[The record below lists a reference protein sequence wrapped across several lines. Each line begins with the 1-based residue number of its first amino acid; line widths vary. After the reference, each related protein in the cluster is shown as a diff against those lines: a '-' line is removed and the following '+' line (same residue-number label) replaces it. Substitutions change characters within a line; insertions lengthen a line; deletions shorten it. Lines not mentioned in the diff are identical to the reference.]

1 MVRGEG
7 KEKRGKKKRVLK
19 RSNNVEVEVEDRGE
33 GEKKKGNVDLLWVD
47 IIMELMEE
55 REK

>member
-1 MVRGEG
+1 M
-7 KEKRGKKKRVLK
+7 
-19 RSNNVEVEVEDRGE
+19 EDRGE